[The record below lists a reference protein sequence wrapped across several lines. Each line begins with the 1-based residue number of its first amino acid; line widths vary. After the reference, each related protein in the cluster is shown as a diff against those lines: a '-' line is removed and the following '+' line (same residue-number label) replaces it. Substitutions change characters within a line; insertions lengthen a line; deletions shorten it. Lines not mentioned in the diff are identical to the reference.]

1 MEIQGE
7 GITISYTH
15 LPVHLVGDELTG
27 SVEEGGDLSSR
38 RFPEMVDLVQSTYVI
53 SFV

>member
-1 MEIQGE
+1 MEVQGE
-7 GITISYTH
+7 GTRIRYTH
-15 LPVHLVGDELTG
+15 LLIHLVGGELAG
-27 SVEEGGDLSSR
+27 SVEEGGDSSSR